1 MIEKIF
7 EIIFQFIIEFIRFV
21 VFLILYNIVAFCIGY
36 IILKVVTLWR
46 YPGREMSE
54 HDKNVVCNTG
64 IIVPFVLYLAL
75 FIKNAYIL

>member
-54 HDKNVVCNTG
+54 RDKNVVCNTG
-64 IIVPFVLYLAL
+64 IIVPFFLYLAL
-75 FIKNAYIL
+75 FITNAYIL